1 MNTKIAEEETFSDI
15 ELDSINKK
23 NNNNHDD
30 DDDVILAIDE
40 IKETNNKADLLT
52 NSFAYLKLSPLD
64 DKTSL
69 ELKSISLRENANDHL
84 MMRRSSNSH
93 SYSANSK
100 SNVCV
105 CFSSFF
111 CFVYII

>member
-1 MNTKIAEEETFSDI
+1 LNTKIAEEETFSDI

-23 NNNNHDD
+23 NNNNHD

>member
-1 MNTKIAEEETFSDI
+1 
-15 ELDSINKK
+15 
-23 NNNNHDD
+23 
-30 DDDVILAIDE
+30 
-40 IKETNNKADLLT
+40 
-52 NSFAYLKLSPLD
+52 LD

-111 CFVYII
+111 CFEYII